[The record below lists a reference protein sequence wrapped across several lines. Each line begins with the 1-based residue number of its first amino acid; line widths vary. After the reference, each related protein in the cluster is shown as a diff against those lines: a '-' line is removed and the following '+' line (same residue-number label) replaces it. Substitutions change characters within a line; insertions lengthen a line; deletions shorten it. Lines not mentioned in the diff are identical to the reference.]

1 MAELVDAQDL
11 KSCVPLGRAG
21 SSPALGTKSNEKSI
35 SKVKSQKSNFFVPKV
50 LASHSWLFFVFGWF
64 ATSH

>member
-21 SSPALGTKSNEKSI
+21 SSPALGTNKFRKVVISK
-35 SKVKSQKSNFFVPKV
+35 SKVKSQI
-50 LASHSWLFFVFGWF
+50 
-64 ATSH
+64 